1 MNVKIIIE
9 TLKRWMTSALIIVGK
24 KMPEN
29 RRDHMCTKNELNSIL
44 QKLTQIYRSVYGE
57 NLVQVILYGSYAR
70 GDYHTDSD
78 VDVVAIVHGDRK
90 TLQQQL
96 KKVWDF
102 SCELELEYDT
112 ILSPTVI
119 PYEEFKQYQTILPYY
134 RNISQEGVVIS
145 A

>member
-1 MNVKIIIE
+1 
-9 TLKRWMTSALIIVGK
+9 MTSALILVGK

-29 RRDHMCTKNELNSIL
+29 RRDDMCTKNELNSIL

-57 NLVQVILYGSYAR
+57 NLVQVILFGSYAW
-70 GDYHTDSD
+70 GDYHSDSD

-145 A
+145 AW